1 MEQQKE
7 DTNKYPL
14 TKSEAE
20 FRKGE
25 LLSTKSEYSID
36 YNLVLTLR
44 KSTDA
49 YLNQEAFKTKD
60 FEGRIKITFNYFP
73 KTNEDIFLNYHGVV
87 NSVVC
92 NGKKTEINFHKR
104 RIFLKKSN
112 LIANGKNEVVILFSS
127 LYGHSGTGLHQFVDP
142 SDKKEY
148 LYTQFEPF
156 ECNTVFPVFDQ
167 PDLKATLS
175 IALCGSKEW
184 VLLSNENDVY
194 VNESIKSLK
203 DLEALSAQEKER
215 LRADFSEFELLS
227 KDEFEFLFGAVLE
240 KDYKI
245 SAFKKTEKISSYLFA
260 VCAGPFYCHKDP
272 FNYKVPLRIFMRES
286 LKNCGDPTEFFRITI
301 AGMEW

>member
-1 MEQQKE
+1 MEQNKE

-14 TKSEAE
+14 TKAEAE
-20 FRKGE
+20 FRKSE
-25 LLSTKSEYSID
+25 LVNNSNEYLIN
-36 YNLVLTLR
+36 YNLILTLR
-44 KSTDA
+44 KSTDL
-49 YLNQEAFKTKD
+49 YLNKELKTKD

-73 KTNEDIFLNYHGVV
+73 KTEDDIFLNYHGLV

-92 NGKKTEINFHKR
+92 NGKETNINYQKR
-104 RIFLKKSN
+104 RIFLKKSD
-112 LIANGKNEVVILFSS
+112 LIPNAKNEVVILFSS
-127 LYGHSGTGLHQFVDP
+127 NYGHSGSGLHQFVDP

-194 VNESIKSLK
+194 TNEDIKNLK
-203 DLEALSAQEKER
+203 DLSALNANEKEK
-215 LRADFSEFELLS
+215 LS
-227 KDEFEFLFGAVLE
+227 NFDEFAVLSNKEFDFLFDSVLDKE
-240 KDYKI
+240 YKFT
-245 SAFKKTEKISSYLFA
+245 AFTRTEKISSYLFA

-286 LKNCGDPTEFFRITI
+286 LKNCGDPTEFFKITI
-301 AGMEW
+301 AGMEWY

>member
-20 FRKGE
+20 FRKSE
-25 LLSTKSEYSID
+25 LLNGNNEYSIN
-36 YNLVLTLR
+36 YNLILTLR

-49 YLNQEAFKTKD
+49 YLNQEITTKD
-60 FEGRIKITFNYFP
+60 FEGRIKITFDYFP
-73 KTNEDIFLNYHGVV
+73 KTNEDIFLNYHGLV

-92 NGKKTEINFHKR
+92 NGKKTEINSTKR
-104 RIFLKKSN
+104 RIFLKKSD
-112 LIANGKNEVVILFSS
+112 LIVNGKNEVVILFSS

-175 IALCGSKEW
+175 IALCGTKEW
-184 VLLSNENDVY
+184 VLLANENDVY
-194 VNESIKSLK
+194 TNENIGNLN
-203 DLEALSAQEKER
+203 DLSALSASER
-215 LRADFSEFELLS
+215 ESLNGHFPEFEKLS
-227 KDEFEFLFGAVLE
+227 KDEFNFLFGAVLGKE
-240 KDYKI
+240 YKI
-245 SAFKKTEKISSYLFA
+245 CAFLKTEKISSYLFA

-286 LKNCGDPTEFFRITI
+286 LKDCGDPTEFFRITI

>member
-1 MEQQKE
+1 MEQNKE

-20 FRKGE
+20 FRKSE
-25 LLSTKSEYSID
+25 LLSSYSEYSIN
-36 YNLVLTLR
+36 YNLMLTLR

-49 YLNQEAFKTKD
+49 YLNQETRVKD
-60 FEGRIKITFNYFP
+60 FEGRIKITFDYFP
-73 KTNEDIFLNYHGVV
+73 KTNNDIFLNYHGLVY
-87 NSVVC
+87 SVVC
-92 NGKKTEINFHKR
+92 NGKRTEVNYHKR
-104 RIFLKKSN
+104 RIFLKKSD

-142 SDKKEY
+142 SDKNEY

-175 IALCGSKEW
+175 IALCGSKNW
-184 VLLSNENDVY
+184 VLLSNENDAY
-194 VNESIKSLK
+194 TNENIRNLI
-203 DLEALSAQEKER
+203 DLNALSAQERESLNGNFNEFER
-215 LRADFSEFELLS
+215 LSKEEF
-227 KDEFEFLFGAVLE
+227 DFLFGAVLDKE
-240 KDYKI
+240 YKI
-245 SAFKKTEKISSYLFA
+245 SAFLTTEKISSYLFA

-272 FNYKVPLRIFMRES
+272 FNYKVPMRIYMRES
-286 LKNCGDPTEFFRITI
+286 LKDCGDPTEFFRITI